1 MKPFKGNMECK
12 VVTVESLE
20 NPYVIPLLM
29 NCKVDNPE
37 QISSRVPLT
46 VQDNATFIVDLDSL
60 ANRKDVFSDDNGAWL
75 MKGNRVKFYSL
86 VKDSDGQVTTLE
98 RVSAEDSAD
107 IFVRRRPY
115 ICKSCPEF
123 HRTIV
128 SIEYGK
134 EVEKWFPLVLVHY
147 YSEGEPRKFVV
158 VTHGNW
164 KAGSAPLPPYK

>member
-20 NPYVIPLLM
+20 IHVIPLRM

-37 QISSRVPLT
+37 LISSRVPLT
-46 VQDNATFIVDLDSL
+46 VQDNATFIIDLDSL

-75 MKGNRVKFYSL
+75 MKGNRVKFHSL

-107 IFVRRRPY
+107 ICAKTA
-115 ICKSCPEF
+115 I
-123 HRTIV
+123 H
-128 SIEYGK
+128 
-134 EVEKWFPLVLVHY
+134 L
-147 YSEGEPRKFVV
+147 
-158 VTHGNW
+158 
-164 KAGSAPLPPYK
+164 

>member
-20 NPYVIPLLM
+20 NPYVIPLFM

-37 QISSRVPLT
+37 LISSRVPLT
-46 VQDNATFIVDLDSL
+46 VQDNATFIIDLESL

-86 VKDSDGQVTTLE
+86 VKDSDGQVTSLE

-123 HRTIV
+123 HKTIV

-134 EVEKWFPLVLVHY
+134 EVEK
-147 YSEGEPRKFVV
+147 
-158 VTHGNW
+158 
-164 KAGSAPLPPYK
+164 